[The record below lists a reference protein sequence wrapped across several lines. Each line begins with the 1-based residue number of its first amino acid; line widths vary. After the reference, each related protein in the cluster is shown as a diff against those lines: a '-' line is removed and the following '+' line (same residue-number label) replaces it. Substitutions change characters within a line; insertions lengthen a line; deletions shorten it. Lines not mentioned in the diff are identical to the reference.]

1 MILYCK
7 KEVKKVG
14 ENKQLEYKATI
25 SSNTFLKTVSA
36 YANYGGGKIL
46 FGVSDDGEILGVNDP
61 VEAKLNL
68 ENKIND
74 SISPVPEYALEI
86 QEGNSIS
93 LTVFEGMYKPYIYKG
108 KAYKRNDT
116 ATIEVDRL
124 EYSRLILEGQGQ
136 SFEEMPALRQELTFS
151 RLEEEL
157 VRVLEVEKLDKDI
170 LKTLELYSERK
181 GYNNAAA
188 LLADKN
194 DFKGVDMVR
203 FGKDIDE
210 IMDRE
215 VVEKVSLLIQLEK
228 SMEMYRK
235 YYQYE
240 KIDGMERRTIE
251 KIPEKAYREAIAN
264 ALVHRAWDVK
274 ASIKVSMFEDRIE
287 ISSPGGLPSERSADE
302 YVNGQ
307 ISILRNPIIGN
318 VFFRL
323 KYIEKFGT
331 GILRINHLYQ
341 NSLKKPVYK
350 VFENSIKVV
359 LPVIEEM
366 GELTEMERIV
376 WKQMQKQKEM
386 TRIQMERST
395 GIKKDTLLRTLNGM
409 IEKGLIQKAG
419 AGRGTKYMRNVPADH

>member
-1 MILYCK
+1 M
-7 KEVKKVG
+7 G

-46 FGVSDDGEILGVNDP
+46 FGISDDGEILGVNDP

-86 QEGNSIS
+86 QKGNIIS
-93 LTVFEGMYKPYIYKG
+93 LTVFEGMYKPYMYKG

-136 SFEEMPALRQELTFS
+136 SFEEMPALRQELIFS

-215 VVEKVSLLIQLEK
+215 VVEQVSLLIQLEK

-287 ISSPGGLPSERSADE
+287 ISSPGGLPSE
-302 YVNGQ
+302 

-386 TRIQMERST
+386 TRIQIERST

-409 IEKGLIQKAG
+409 IEKGLIQKTG
-419 AGRGTKYMRNVPADH
+419 AGRGTKYIRTVPVDH

>member
-1 MILYCK
+1 M
-7 KEVKKVG
+7 
-14 ENKQLEYKATI
+14 
-25 SSNTFLKTVSA
+25 
-36 YANYGGGKIL
+36 
-46 FGVSDDGEILGVNDP
+46 
-61 VEAKLNL
+61 
-68 ENKIND
+68 
-74 SISPVPEYALEI
+74 
-86 QEGNSIS
+86 
-93 LTVFEGMYKPYIYKG
+93 YKG

-136 SFEEMPALRQELTFS
+136 SFEELPALRQELTFS

-188 LLADKN
+188 LLADRN
-194 DFKGVDMVR
+194 DFKGVDMIR

-215 VVEKVSLLIQLEK
+215 SVEQVSLLIQLEK
-228 SMEMYRK
+228 SMGMYRK

-240 KIDGMERRTIE
+240 KIEGVERRTIE

-287 ISSPGGLPSERSADE
+287 ISSPGGLPAELSADE

-307 ISILRNPIIGN
+307 VSILRNPIIGN

-331 GILRINHLYQ
+331 GILRINHLYR
-341 NSLKKPVYK
+341 NSIKKPDYK

-359 LPVIEEM
+359 LPVMEEL
-366 GELTEMERIV
+366 GKFTEMEVVV
-376 WKQMQKQKEM
+376 WRQMQGQKEM
-386 TRIQMERST
+386 TRVQIERNT
-395 GIKKDTLLRTLNGM
+395 GIKKDTLLRILNGM
-409 IEKGLIQKAG
+409 IEKGFIQKTG
-419 AGRGTKYMRNVPADH
+419 AGRGTKYIRNVSTDN

>member
-1 MILYCK
+1 M
-7 KEVKKVG
+7 G
-14 ENKQLEYKATI
+14 ENKRLEYKETI
-25 SSNTFLKTVSA
+25 NSNTFLKTVSA

-46 FGVSDDGEILGVNDP
+46 FGISDDGEILGIQDP

-74 SISPVPEYALEI
+74 SIRPVPEYALEI
-86 QEGNSIS
+86 QEGDTIS
-93 LTVFEGMYKPYIYKG
+93 LTVFEGMYKPYMYKG

-136 SFEEMPALRQELTFS
+136 SFEELPALRQELTFS

-188 LLADKN
+188 LLADRN
-194 DFKGVDMVR
+194 DFKGVDMIR

-215 VVEKVSLLIQLEK
+215 SVEQVSLLIQLEK
-228 SMEMYRK
+228 SMGMYRK

-240 KIDGMERRTIE
+240 KIEGVERRTIE

-287 ISSPGGLPSERSADE
+287 ISSPGGLPAELSADE

-307 ISILRNPIIGN
+307 VSILRNPIIGN

-331 GILRINHLYQ
+331 GILRINHLYRK
-341 NSLKKPVYK
+341 SIKKPDYK

-359 LPVIEEM
+359 LPVMEEL
-366 GELTEMERIV
+366 GKFTEMEVVV
-376 WKQMQKQKEM
+376 WRQMQGQKEM
-386 TRIQMERST
+386 TRVQIERNT
-395 GIKKDTLLRTLNGM
+395 GIKKDTLLRILNGM
-409 IEKGLIQKAG
+409 IEKGFIQKTG
-419 AGRGTKYMRNVPADH
+419 AGRGTKYIRNVSTDN

>member
-1 MILYCK
+1 M
-7 KEVKKVG
+7 E
-14 ENKQLEYKATI
+14 ESRQLEYTETI
-25 SSNTFLKTVSA
+25 GSNTFLKTVSA
-36 YANYGGGKIL
+36 YANYGGGRIL
-46 FGVSDDGEILGVNDP
+46 FGISDDGEVLGIQDP
-61 VEAKLNL
+61 VRAKLDL

-74 SISPVPEYALEI
+74 SIRPVPEYMLEI
-86 QEGNSIS
+86 QKGNIIS
-93 LTVFEGMYKPYIYKG
+93 LTVFEGTYKPYMYKG

-136 SFEEMPALRQELTFS
+136 SFEELPASRQELTFS
-151 RLEEEL
+151 RLEEEFI
-157 VRVLEVEKLDKDI
+157 RVLEVERLDKDI
-170 LKTLELYSERK
+170 LKTLELYSDKK

-215 VVEKVSLLIQLEK
+215 SVEQVSLLIQLEK
-228 SMEMYRK
+228 SVEMYRK

-240 KIDGMERRTIE
+240 KIDGVERKTIE

-287 ISSPGGLPSERSADE
+287 ISSPGGLPAELSADE

-307 ISILRNPIIGN
+307 VSILRNPIIGN

-331 GILRINHLYQ
+331 GILRINHLYR
-341 NSLKKPVYK
+341 NSIKKPDYK

-359 LPVIEEM
+359 LPVMEEL
-366 GELTEMERIV
+366 GKFTEMEAVV
-376 WKQMQKQKEM
+376 WRQMQGQKEM
-386 TRIQMERST
+386 TRVQIERNT
-395 GIKKDTLLRTLNGM
+395 GIKKDTLLRILNGM
-409 IEKGLIQKAG
+409 IEKGFIQKTG
-419 AGRGTKYMRNVPADH
+419 AGRGTKYIRNVSTDN